1 MRRMSDRLNTR
12 TARWLLAFFVLLI
25 LYGSLF
31 PFELRQVEA
40 SGPLDAVRRLR
51 WGISTRGDIFA
62 NVLLYI
68 PFGAALAW
76 ALPQRGTALG
86 RLALATLCGAAL
98 SFSVEITQVFLVRR
112 VATYADVVNNTIGTF
127 VGAGLALLVKA
138 AADRLNA
145 SDTFRLTR
153 EPVSAALVALW
164 LATFLPPWL
173 PPLDTSRWPEAWARL
188 LASSWPDWHGVALD
202 TLGWIV
208 VGAALRALTRPQY
221 VYPLLVFFVAGAL
234 VVQFTLFVGFATWTE
249 PLGAALALL
258 AWPLFARLGDR
269 SQLPVLFVL
278 LVVALGWRGLEP
290 FEFVPRPHGFN
301 LVPFSDLISRG
312 STGFNLPLFFGKAFW
327 YGALVWVLAR
337 RGVGALQAG
346 FTIAAL
352 LLALEIAQLWTP
364 ASYHVSSITDPLVA
378 IAAGI
383 VMAIFTVATGESTG
397 TASAAQGR
405 RRRA

>member
-1 MRRMSDRLNTR
+1 MQRMSESLNTR

-31 PFELRQVEA
+31 PFELRQVEV
-40 SGPLDAVRRLR
+40 SGAVDAIRRLR

-62 NVLLYI
+62 NVLLYL

-76 ALPQRGTALG
+76 ALPQRGTLLG
-86 RLALATLCGAAL
+86 RLVLATLCGAAL
-98 SFSVEITQVFLVRR
+98 SFAVEVTQVFLVRR
-112 VATYADVVNNTIGTF
+112 VATYADVVNNTIGAF
-127 VGAGLALLVKA
+127 AGASLALLVKA

-145 SDTFRLTR
+145 SDAFRLTR

-173 PPLDTSRWPEAWARL
+173 PPLDTSRWPAAWARL
-188 LASSWPDWHGVALD
+188 LDSPWPPWHAVALD
-202 TLGWIV
+202 LLGWLV

-221 VYPLLVFFVAGAL
+221 VYPLLVFFVAVAM
-234 VVQFTLFVGFATWTE
+234 VVQFTLFVGFASWTE
-249 PLGAALALL
+249 PAGAALALV
-258 AWPLFARLGDR
+258 AWPVFARLGDR
-269 SQLPVLFVL
+269 TQLPALFAL
-278 LVVALGWRGLEP
+278 LVVALGWRALEP
-290 FEFVPRPHGFN
+290 FTFVAQPNSMN

-364 ASYHVSSITDPLVA
+364 ADYHVSSITDPLVA

-383 VMAIFTVATGESTG
+383 VMAIFTVATGEAAGSASTG
-397 TASAAQGR
+397 GAR

>member
-1 MRRMSDRLNTR
+1 MSDRLNTR

-31 PFELRQVEA
+31 PFELRPVA
-40 SGPLDAVRRLR
+40 VSGPVDAIRRLR

-62 NVLLYI
+62 NLLLYL

-76 ALPQRGTALG
+76 ALPQRGSAFG
-86 RLALATLCGAAL
+86 RLVLATACGALL
-98 SFSVEITQVFLVRR
+98 SFSVEVTQVFLVRR

-127 VGAGLALLVKA
+127 VGAGLALLMKA

-145 SDTFRLTR
+145 SDAFRLTR

-173 PPLDTSRWPEAWARL
+173 PALDTSRWPAAWARL
-188 LASSWPDWHGVALD
+188 MESSWPPWHAVALD
-202 TLGWIV
+202 ALGWIV

-221 VYPLLVFFVAGAL
+221 VYPLLVTFVALAL
-234 VVQFTLFVGFATWTE
+234 VVQFTLFVGFAAWTE
-249 PLGAALALL
+249 PLGAALALV

-269 SQLPVLFVL
+269 TQLPVLFVL
-278 LVVALGWRGLEP
+278 LVAALGWRALEP
-290 FEFVPRPHGFN
+290 FEFVARPTAMN

-352 LLALEIAQLWTP
+352 LLAVEIAQMWTP
-364 ASYHVSSITDPLVA
+364 ANYHVASITDPLVA

-383 VMAIFTVATGESTG
+383 VMAIFTVAIGDGAG
-397 TASAAQGR
+397 TASAGTPR

>member
-1 MRRMSDRLNTR
+1 MSESLNTR

-31 PFELRQVEA
+31 PFELRPVQVD
-40 SGPLDAVRRLR
+40 GPFDAVRRLR

-62 NVLLYI
+62 NLLLYL

-76 ALPQRGTALG
+76 ALPQKRTALG
-86 RLALATLCGAAL
+86 RLVLATLCGAAL
-98 SFSVEITQVFLVRR
+98 SLCVEITQVFLVRR
-112 VATYADVVNNTIGTF
+112 VATYADIVNNTIGSF
-127 VGAGLALLVKA
+127 MGAALALLVKG
-138 AADRLNA
+138 AADRLNT

-188 LASSWPDWHGVALD
+188 LSADWPAWHVVALD
-202 TLGWIV
+202 ALGWLV

-221 VYPLLVFFVAGAL
+221 VYPLLLFFVAVAMT
-234 VVQFTLFVGFATWTE
+234 VQFTLFVGFAKLAE
-249 PLGAALALL
+249 PAGAALALL

-269 SQLPVLFVL
+269 RQLPVLFVL

-290 FEFVPRPHGFN
+290 FAFVPQPHAFN
-301 LVPFSDLISRG
+301 FVPFEDLISRG

-327 YGALVWVLAR
+327 YGALVWVLVR
-337 RGVGALQAG
+337 RGVPALRAG

-352 LLALEIAQLWTP
+352 LLGLEIAQLWTP
-364 ASYHVSSITDPLVA
+364 AHYHVSSITDPLVA

-383 VMAIFTVATGESTG
+383 VMAIFTVAIGESAG
-397 TASAAQGR
+397 TQPAVATR
-405 RRRA
+405 RQRRA

>member
-1 MRRMSDRLNTR
+1 MSDSLNTR

-31 PFELRQVEA
+31 PFELRQVDV
-40 SGPLDAVRRLR
+40 SGPVDAVRRLR

-62 NVLLYI
+62 NLLLYL

-86 RLALATLCGAAL
+86 RLVLATLCGAAL
-98 SFSVEITQVFLVRR
+98 SFAVELTQVFLVRR

-127 VGAGLALLVKA
+127 AGAGLALLVKA

-145 SDTFRLTR
+145 SDAFRLTR

-188 LASSWPDWHGVALD
+188 MASPWPPPWHAVALD
-202 TLGWIV
+202 VLGWIV

-221 VYPLLVFFVAGAL
+221 VYPLLVFFVAAAM
-234 VVQFTLFVGFATWTE
+234 VVQFTLFVGFAAWTE
-249 PLGAALALL
+249 PLGAAVALL
-258 AWPLFARLGDR
+258 AWPLFARFGDR

-278 LVVALGWRGLEP
+278 LVVALGWRALEP
-290 FEFVPRPHGFN
+290 FTFVSQPNGFN
-301 LVPFSDLISRG
+301 FVPFSDLISRG

-352 LLALEIAQLWTP
+352 LLALEIAQMWTP
-364 ASYHVSSITDPLVA
+364 LNHHVSSITDPLVA

-383 VMAIFTVATGESTG
+383 VMAIFTVATGEGAG
-397 TASAAQGR
+397 TAAPGSGSGR

>member
-1 MRRMSDRLNTR
+1 MSESLNTR
-12 TARWLLAFFVLLI
+12 TARWLLAFFALLI

-31 PFELRQVEA
+31 PFEFRQVEVA
-40 SGPLDAVRRLR
+40 GPVDAVRRLR

-62 NVLLYI
+62 NLLLYL

-86 RLALATLCGAAL
+86 RLVLATLCGAAL
-98 SFSVEITQVFLVRR
+98 SFAVELTQVFLVRR

-127 VGAGLALLVKA
+127 IGASLALLVKA

-145 SDTFRLTR
+145 SDAFRLTR

-173 PPLDTSRWPEAWARL
+173 PPLDTTRWPAAWARL
-188 LASSWPDWHGVALD
+188 LETSWPPWHAVALD
-202 TLGWIV
+202 ALGWLV

-221 VYPLLVFFVAGAL
+221 VHPALLFLVAAAL

-249 PLGAALALL
+249 PLGAAVALL

-269 SQLPVLFVL
+269 AQLPGLFTL
-278 LVVALGWRGLEP
+278 LVIALAWRGLEP
-290 FEFVPRPHGFN
+290 FTFVSQPQGFN

-337 RGVGALQAG
+337 RGVGALRAG
-346 FTIAAL
+346 FTVAAL
-352 LLALEIAQLWTP
+352 LLALEVAQLWTP
-364 ASYHVSSITDPLVA
+364 ANYHVASITDPLVA

-383 VMAIFTVATGESTG
+383 VMAIFTVAIGDG
-397 TASAAQGR
+397 APGAAR
-405 RRRA
+405 RRVA